1 MTLIY
6 SSLQAFVAGA
16 SSGAPCSPLRTSMP
30 WSHFP
35 SLAVAIS
42 NFLRW
47 HELRNCNSSFMS
59 RASSPRIP
67 REEFDHHKLIYQNS
81 KAEDSSQFKDTSLL
95 IYGVR
100 EMEWRISKQG

>member
-1 MTLIY
+1 
-6 SSLQAFVAGA
+6 
-16 SSGAPCSPLRTSMP
+16 
-30 WSHFP
+30 
-35 SLAVAIS
+35 
-42 NFLRW
+42 
-47 HELRNCNSSFMS
+47 MS

-100 EMEWRISKQG
+100 EMEWRISKQGWSGDINKLSLKVAQLWAETVRDEINEIEKRMF